1 MDAVELKA
9 KKKGGKDKSALSK
22 TGLNTGLLSH
32 VNENVNMFSQLSAMY
47 LSQNA
52 DKSEEVNKFLAS
64 TDDKQVFT

>member
-22 TGLNTGLLSH
+22 AVGGTGLLSH

-47 LSQNA
+47 LS
-52 DKSEEVNKFLAS
+52 KKTE
-64 TDDKQVFT
+64 